1 MAKAASIQTFDD
13 WIALFQD
20 WQRDIGFPVEMLG
33 DFKFQEKFG
42 ELDSPL
48 IEFGD
53 FQGQPKWETYM
64 QVPNQ
69 QIRDTLLNLIVY
81 QGDTEFASVEQQR
94 HLVKTAPSEYDLKSL
109 LRVMSE
115 EQRHGWQMCYLMVKY
130 FGKTGAIEA
139 QKQLERRSWDNQRLL
154 GSFNVPTDHWL
165 DFFVFTQ
172 FVDRDGKYQLKMLS
186 RSAFAPLA
194 RSMGPMLKEES
205 FHLGTG
211 HTGLK
216 RVAKAGKVPIP
227 IIQRYFNKWVPTAY
241 DLFGG
246 ERSSSPRMYY
256 TYGLKGRFDE
266 GETSDPVDLDALNAR
281 AVQQYHHECL
291 ELVRQINEH
300 VQPGQPHLV
309 LPSLKFKRGI
319 GLHKGQRFTVE
330 GEPWKGTEAAYDE
343 YLRANLPTEDD
354 QRVLQE
360 LFKSPDWIV
369 PKGG

>member
-1 MAKAASIQTFDD
+1 MAKAATIQNWDD
-13 WIALFQD
+13 WVKLFQQ
-20 WQRDIGFPVEMLG
+20 WQKDIGFPVELLG
-33 DFKFQEKFG
+33 DFKFDAKFG
-42 ELDSPL
+42 ELDRPE

-53 FQGQPKWETYM
+53 YQGQPKWETYM

-69 QIRDTLLNLIVY
+69 QVRDTLLNLIVY

-115 EQRHGWQMCYLMVKY
+115 EQRHGWQMCYLMVKF

-139 QKQLERRSWDNQRLL
+139 QKQLERRSWNNQRLL
-154 GSFNVPTDHWL
+154 GSFNVPTEHWL
-165 DFFVFTQ
+165 DFYTFTQ

-216 RVAKAGKVPIP
+216 RVVKAGKVPTAIV
-227 IIQRYFNKWVPTAY
+227 QKYFNKWVPTAH

-246 ERSSSPRMYY
+246 ERSSSPRTYY
-256 TYGLKGRFDE
+256 TYGLKGRYDE
-266 GETSDPVDLDALNAR
+266 GETDEPVELDRLNER
-281 AVQQYHHECL
+281 AVGQYHAECQ
-291 ELVRQINEH
+291 ELTRQINEH
-300 VQPGQPHLV
+300 VAPGQPKLV
-309 LPSLKFKRGI
+309 LPSLKFRRGI
-319 GLHKGQRFTVE
+319 GLYKEQRFTIE
-330 GEPWKGTEAAYDE
+330 GEPFKGTDAQWEDYVAS
-343 YLRANLPTEDD
+343 NLPGDD
-354 QRVLQE
+354 DRRVLAD
-360 LFKSPDWIV
+360 LFKSPDWV
-369 PKGG
+369 AAKA